1 MTSESDARFRRPQRL
16 SDQFMRLAC
25 PGQAVENQELAANV
39 VSCRTR
45 RRESRAMF
53 TKTGIAELHG
63 AMHERLGL
71 LLGHVATVPD
81 NLHQTPIPG
90 FGHSSI
96 WKQLVHIL
104 TCEEGWVHDL
114 QDKTFAGWR
123 EQDCPTMT
131 AMLVAKGRISEATR
145 TYLNDLGEVQL
156 NATLAKRPVD
166 WGGELRSPAFILLHV
181 ITHAFHHKGQI
192 VAMLRIL
199 GYPAPDTDLQQ
210 V

>member
-1 MTSESDARFRRPQRL
+1 
-16 SDQFMRLAC
+16 
-25 PGQAVENQELAANV
+25 
-39 VSCRTR
+39 
-45 RRESRAMF
+45 MF
-53 TKTGIAELHG
+53 TKAGIIELHT
-63 AMHERLGL
+63 AMHGRLDL
-71 LLGHVATVPD
+71 LLRHVATVPG
-81 NLHQTPIPG
+81 NLQHQLIAG
-90 FGHSSI
+90 FGHPSI

-114 QDKTFAGWR
+114 QNKEFAGWY
-123 EQDCPTMT
+123 EEDSPTM
-131 AMLVAKGRISEATR
+131 AALQAAKERTRVATR
-145 TYLNDLGEVQL
+145 TYVCGLTEDQL
-156 NATLAKRPVD
+156 NTTLAERPVD